1 MRFVKWGNASS
12 GAIEKTGGI
21 KNPFALDSNE
31 MNTPAFKPSFSK
43 ATPFKGSPVEQLS
56 TF

>member
-1 MRFVKWGNASS
+1 MRFVKWGNVSS